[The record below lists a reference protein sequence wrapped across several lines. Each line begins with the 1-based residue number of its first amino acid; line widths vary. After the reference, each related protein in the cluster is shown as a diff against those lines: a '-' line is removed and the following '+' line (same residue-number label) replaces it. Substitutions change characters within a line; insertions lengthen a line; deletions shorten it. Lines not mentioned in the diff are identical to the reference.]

1 MNIFVITMFLLPLVL
16 VTVYL
21 YVSGVFTN
29 RIVFQSAFY
38 ALLALFALTI
48 GIGTQLSY
56 LGYGLPATTPMSLSE
71 VLPEP

>member
-1 MNIFVITMFLLPLVL
+1 MNIFVTTMFLLPLVL
-16 VTVYL
+16 VTRYL

-29 RIVFQSAFY
+29 RIAFQSAFY
-38 ALLALFALTI
+38 VLLALFALTI

-56 LGYGLPATTPMSLSE
+56 LGYGLPATTPVSLTE